1 MLFIIQIK
9 IRYNFKKKDN
19 ILKKLVLPFIAGFMI
34 TNSFAEDKTT
44 LAGDILQ
51 ILIPSVAYG
60 TTLYLDDKEGQMEF
74 YKSFATN
81 EAITYGLKYSVNKK
95 RPNGGEH
102 SFPSG
107 HTSASFQ
114 GATFIHKRYGLKYA
128 IPAYMAATFVGYS
141 RVDARAHYT
150 IDVAAG
156 ALIGSLS
163 SYYFTT
169 KYKGFKIQPVA
180 NLSGYGIEVSTKW

>member
-1 MLFIIQIK
+1 M
-9 IRYNFKKKDN
+9 
-19 ILKKLVLPFIAGFMI
+19 KKLVLPFIAGFMI

-81 EAITYGLKYSVNKK
+81 EAITYGLKYSVDKK
-95 RPNGGEH
+95 RPNGGDH